1 MLRICCGTM
10 CCNLGDTAILGDV
23 TATRSSSRLAGLL
36 ILNGGVGPVRTVTA
50 QPCWQS
56 GRVPNLRYS
65 AAGTPRQTPTVK
77 SVVNASMRARRGINS
92 VSCKSW
98 E

>member
-10 CCNLGDTAILGDV
+10 CCNLGDTAILADV

-50 QPCWQS
+50 QPCWRAVVFQTC
-56 GRVPNLRYS
+56 
-65 AAGTPRQTPTVK
+65 GTRRRAPHVKPRR
-77 SVVNASMRARRGINS
+77 SSR
-92 VSCKSW
+92 
-98 E
+98 